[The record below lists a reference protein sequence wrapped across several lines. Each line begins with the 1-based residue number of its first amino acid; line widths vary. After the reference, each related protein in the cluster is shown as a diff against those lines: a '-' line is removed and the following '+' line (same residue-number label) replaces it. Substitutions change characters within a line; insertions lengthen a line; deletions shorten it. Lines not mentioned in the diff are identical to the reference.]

1 MIFTPLD
8 IADLILITPR
18 QHGDGRGMFME
29 SYRKDKLDAA
39 IGRCVDFVQGNQSL
53 SARAGTVRGLHYQAA
68 PYAQAKLVRC
78 ISGAL
83 IDIAV
88 DARPDSPS
96 FGQHAAVKLTAKKG
110 EQLYIPE
117 GFLHGFVTLTDNV
130 AIAYKC
136 SAYYSPDHDRAV
148 HFASPALA
156 IDWGVAPEDM
166 TVSDKDCAAP
176 HFSDVKFAT
185 S

>member
-1 MIFTPLD
+1 MPLD

-39 IGRCVDFVQGNQSL
+39 IGRSVDFVQDNQSL
-53 SARAGTVRGLHYQAA
+53 SARKGTVRGLHYQAA
-68 PYAQAKLVRC
+68 PHAQAKLVRC

-83 IDIAV
+83 LDVAL
-88 DARPDSPS
+88 DARRDSPS
-96 FGQHAAVKLTAKKG
+96 FGKHVAVKLTAETG

-148 HFASPALA
+148 HYASPSLG

-166 TVSDKDCAAP
+166 TVSDKDRAAP
-176 HFSDVKFAT
+176 HFRDVKFDP